1 MQQTSLQDLQ
11 DALQYLDPSCSR
23 DEWVKVGMG
32 IKNEFGDAG
41 FDAFDSWSAGSEQY
55 KPSDIKSTWRS
66 IKAGG
71 GTTIATVFKMA
82 KDNGFVMKRE
92 PVSPEEQARL
102 KKEFAKRAKARE
114 AQQEKDE
121 AERQRWQGVIADFT
135 RRIIDDFTISIK
147 SNKYL
152 SDKKVSAYGVLGFKK
167 SFIAVVRPNFVAEV
181 IEGGKEI
188 KAFFDALPPNKED
201 RDYSF
206 LHIKRGDL
214 AIPLIDIDKTIWN
227 VQIINGSGG
236 KFFLKNG
243 RKSGLFHF
251 IGKANSS
258 NILAVCEGYATGASI
273 HMATEWPCAVALD
286 AGNLMAVAVA
296 LKAKLHEKTF
306 IFCADD
312 DANTKGNPGVTLANN
327 AAAAVGGLVA
337 IPDFAAVVDK
347 AA

>member
-121 AERQRWQGVIADFT
+121 AERQRWQGVIADFSKLL
-135 RRIIDDFTISIK
+135 IEQFTK
-147 SNKYL
+147 PVNANKYL
-152 SDKKVSAYGVLGFKK
+152 ATKKVASFGLSSFKC
-167 SFIAVVRPNFVAEV
+167 AVIV
-181 IEGGKEI
+181 IFNPDFTTETVTGGKEI
-188 KAFFDALPPNKED
+188 KQFFADLPDKET
-201 RDYSF
+201 RDFSF
-206 LHIKRGDL
+206 LHFKRGDL
-214 AIPLIDIDKTIWN
+214 VMPLIDINKALWN
-227 VQIINGSGG
+227 IQVINEQGT
-236 KFFLKNG
+236 KLFLKHG
-243 RKSGLFHF
+243 RKAGLFHF
-251 IGKANSS
+251 IGKASS
-258 NILAVCEGYATGASI
+258 CNILAVCEGYATGASI

-286 AGNLMAVAVA
+286 AGNLMAVATE
-296 LKAKLHEKTF
+296 LNHKLADKTF

-312 DANTKGNPGVTLANN
+312 DANTKGNPGVTLAND

-337 IPDFAAVVDK
+337 IPDFSDILNKEAA
-347 AA
+347 